1 MPYSQLIYRGN
12 YALTARIDFAG
23 TMLSVEY
30 GGGFREDEVI
40 FPPMRGWSLNYSALS
55 KRVHIQLRDGER
67 ASRLNYIWN
76 FYVASKAGGNLP
88 FVVRC
93 PRDEKLY
100 LAYFPDDA
108 LEMTMVDNYLATTGL
123 ALRQT
128 SVRGVAVNA
137 DGSVDE
143 DVIDPDAI

>member
-1 MPYSQLIYRGN
+1 MPYPQLIYRGN
-12 YALTARIDFAG
+12 YQLTAGIDFGG

-30 GGGFREDEVI
+30 GGGFREDEVV
-40 FPPMRGWSLNYSALS
+40 FPPMRKWSLTYSALS
-55 KRVHIQLRDGER
+55 KRVAVRLRDGET
-67 ASRLNYIWN
+67 ASRLNYVWN
-76 FYVASKAGGNLP
+76 FYVESKAGGNIP

-123 ALRQT
+123 ALRQVY
-128 SVRGVAVNA
+128 VRGVSVNA

-143 DVIDPDAI
+143 DLIDPDAI